1 MKTHKLITTLDL
13 IYDATD
19 WAMRKTKMDCSYF
32 NSYMEQ
38 DNITTNVLCT
48 IEFTIENDGIG
59 HYEFWGSK
67 GYDAGVDYAVINS
80 IRWNR
85 IAFPILINTLLD
97 VYINECIDEITD
109 KLQDELIN
117 SISANDEPDPDSNRN

>member
-1 MKTHKLITTLDL
+1 MKTHKLITKLDL

-19 WAMRKTKMDCSYF
+19 WAMRKTKMDCSY
-32 NSYMEQ
+32 YELY
-38 DNITTNVLCT
+38 DVLCT

-80 IRWNR
+80 ISWDRLSM
-85 IAFPILINTLLD
+85 PILINALLD
-97 VYINECIDEITD
+97 VYVNEGIEELTD
-109 KLQDELIN
+109 KLQDQLLNSVSCIN
-117 SISANDEPDPDSNRN
+117 EPDPDSNRD